1 MKTLIPCINTDTN
14 TDTLAC
20 RSKDIAFRT
29 LYAMLVV
36 IRLSLLTVDVD
47 DDVVYVDDENVDG
60 IVDDFQAESLACGGW
75 QKPHR
80 GNLQWI

>member
-36 IRLSLLTVDVD
+36 IRLSLLTVD
-47 DDVVYVDDENVDG
+47 DENVDG
-60 IVDDFQAESLACGGW
+60 NVDDDVDDDVDDFQAESLACGGW
-75 QKPHR
+75 QKP
-80 GNLQWI
+80 Q